1 VDIDIG
7 LAVLQRRMN
16 TVLACVGLFFY
27 NAPRGL
33 IDMKRLTMIKI
44 LLMTI
49 ALAGSGIA
57 FGGAHEGGG
66 AKAGGDGHCNY
77 VQENMFAGPFKV
89 CQMPTDQ
96 AACEELGSTDDNRDA
111 AQGDG
116 ACGTDGEVGTCDLG
130 DSKLVYYEGD
140 PGGLE
145 IGCGF
150 QGGEWVSP

>member
-1 VDIDIG
+1 
-7 LAVLQRRMN
+7 
-16 TVLACVGLFFY
+16 
-27 NAPRGL
+27 
-33 IDMKRLTMIKI
+33 MKRLTILKI

-116 ACGTDGEVGTCDLG
+116 ACSTDGEVGTCDLG

-150 QGGEWVSP
+150 QGGEWITP